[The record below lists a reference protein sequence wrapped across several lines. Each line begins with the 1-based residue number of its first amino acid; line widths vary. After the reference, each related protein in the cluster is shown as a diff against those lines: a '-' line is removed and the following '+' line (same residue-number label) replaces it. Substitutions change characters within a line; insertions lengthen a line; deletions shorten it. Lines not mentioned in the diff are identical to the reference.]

1 MYASFVHGPMAGLP
15 DPAREP
21 EFYRG
26 VPARRFFA
34 WLIDVVVVLAVGVP
48 LAVVFGV
55 FTLGFGFVLFPA
67 ILTAVAVGYRTW
79 TLAGGSAT
87 WGMRFC
93 GIEFR
98 RGDGTRFDLMTA
110 ALHTL
115 IQTVAFG
122 FFVLQVL
129 SCVTI
134 LGTRYG
140 QSLPDLIL
148 GTTALH
154 RPVD

>member
-1 MYASFVHGPMAGLP
+1 MYASPVSGPMAGLP
-15 DPAREP
+15 DPERER

-26 VPARRFFA
+26 VPFRRFVA
-34 WLIDVVVVLAVGVP
+34 WLIDLLVVLAIGVP
-48 LAVVFGV
+48 LALVFGV
-55 FTLGFGFVLFPA
+55 FTLGFGFALFPA
-67 ILTAVAVGYRTW
+67 IITATGFGYRTL
-79 TLAGGSAT
+79 TLAGASAT

-98 RGDGTRFDLMTA
+98 RGDGTRFDLLTA
-110 ALHTL
+110 TLHTL
-115 IQTVAFG
+115 IQTVAFA
-122 FFVLQVL
+122 FFVLQML

-134 LGTRYG
+134 LATRYG

-154 RPVD
+154 RPAD

>member
-1 MYASFVHGPMAGLP
+1 MYASQFSGPMAGLP
-15 DPAREP
+15 DPNREP
-21 EFYRG
+21 DFYRG
-26 VPARRFFA
+26 VPTRRFVA
-34 WLIDVVVVLAVGVP
+34 WLIDLAVVLLVGVP
-48 LAVVFGV
+48 IAVIFGV
-55 FTLGFGFVLFPA
+55 FTLGFGFALFPA
-67 ILTAVAVGYRTW
+67 IVTGIAFAYRTW
-79 TLAGGSAT
+79 TLADGSAT

-98 RGDGTRFDLMTA
+98 RGDGTRFDLPTA
-110 ALHTL
+110 FLHTL
-115 IQTVAFG
+115 IQTVAFA
-122 FFVLQVL
+122 FFVLQIL

-140 QSLPDLIL
+140 QSLPDIIL

>member
-1 MYASFVHGPMAGLP
+1 MDATSFSGPMAGLP
-15 DPAREP
+15 DPERES

-26 VPARRFFA
+26 VPLRRFVA
-34 WLIDVVVVLAVGVP
+34 WLIDFAVVLLIGVP
-48 LAVVFGV
+48 VALAFGI
-55 FTLGFGFVLFPA
+55 FTLGFGFALFPVIVA
-67 ILTAVAVGYRTW
+67 AVAFGYRTL
-79 TLAGGSAT
+79 TLGGSSAT

-98 RGDGTRFDLMTA
+98 RGDGTRFDMMTA
-110 ALHTL
+110 FLHTL
-115 IQTVAFG
+115 IQSIAFA

-134 LGTRYG
+134 LATRYG
-140 QSLPDLIL
+140 QSLPDIVL

>member
-1 MYASFVHGPMAGLP
+1 MYASPLSGPMAGLP
-15 DPAREP
+15 DPELDRD
-21 EFYRG
+21 FYRG
-26 VPARRFFA
+26 VAPRRFMS
-34 WLIDVVVVLAVGVP
+34 WLIDLAIVLVVGVP
-48 LAVVFGV
+48 LALVFGV
-55 FTLGFGFVLFPA
+55 FTLGFGFALFPA
-67 ILTAVAVGYRTW
+67 IITLVAFAYRTL
-79 TLAGGSAT
+79 TLADASAT

-98 RGDGTRFDLMTA
+98 RGDGTLFDLTTA
-110 ALHTL
+110 FLHTL
-115 IQTVAFG
+115 VQTVAFA
-122 FFVLQVL
+122 FFVLQLL